1 MQVEPTAAWVLSEL
15 PRLNRAILMDGADP
29 AILTD
34 ALRDTIL
41 PALPPPSALTTGAAQ
56 RLLVLLSLV
65 GASVARHHQDHDPH
79 GRATPER
86 AFDGLSAGSPALPYR
101 TYFAAVADRTGTG
114 HGGRDSYASLVRW
127 NVGTVEVSLD
137 GELAA
142 VLPGVF
148 DDGRIRSYTGT
159 AAEERF
165 FTLVKTGEAVEL
177 AINHRLD
184 PLTRPHW
191 RLDDAEAA
199 RRVRAATVL
208 LDALRREFVHFAG
221 LPAARSMPA
230 NHFLDV
236 FRQFAVHWTPG
247 DIPPSGALD
256 AESIKRDFLLGLSL
270 PEYTGHVRR
279 LFPALLADERATLE
293 QLMTRPTLPRQLA
306 TTLGIDLAA
315 LPATDP
321 AALERL
327 VARHPILI
335 DWYGLLTA
343 HARAAAAHLMLSK
356 KFLFRPQERRDAAG
370 LGDGPLVSNRR
381 GTTGMTETYLERL
394 TRARREHV
402 LAPLRQAVRGK
413 TVEIAAPPA
422 VASPSEATRRVE
434 VRLTG

>member
-1 MQVEPTAAWVLSEL
+1 
-15 PRLNRAILMDGADP
+15 MDGADP
-29 AILTD
+29 AILKGP
-34 ALRDTIL
+34 LRDTVL
-41 PALPPPSALTTGAAQ
+41 PALPPPAALTAGPAR

-79 GRATPER
+79 GKANPEH
-86 AFDGLSAGSPALPYR
+86 AFDGLCAGPQALPYR

-114 HGGRDSYASLVRW
+114 HCGRDSYASLVRW

-148 DDGRIRSYTGT
+148 DDGRIRSYTGSP
-159 AAEERF
+159 AEERF

-177 AINHRLD
+177 AVNRRLA
-184 PLTRPHW
+184 PLTAPEW
-191 RLDDAEAA
+191 RLDDAEAG

-208 LDALRREFVHFAG
+208 LDALRRQFVHFAG

-236 FRQFAVHWTPG
+236 FRQFAVHWTLN

-256 AESIKRDFLLGLSL
+256 PESLKRDFLLGLSL
-270 PEYTGHVRR
+270 PGYAGHVRR

-293 QLMTRPTLPRQLA
+293 HLMTRPTLPRQLA
-306 TTLGIDLAA
+306 KTLGIDLAA
-315 LPATDP
+315 LPTADP
-321 AALERL
+321 AALICL
-327 VARHPILI
+327 VERHPILI

-343 HARAAAAHLMLSK
+343 HARVAAAHLMLSK
-356 KFLFRPQERRDAAG
+356 KFLFRPQGRRDAAG

-402 LAPLRQAVRGK
+402 LTPLRQAVRGK
-413 TVEIAAPPA
+413 TVEMVAPPA
-422 VASPSEATRRVE
+422 VPSPSEAARRVE